1 MVPVVS
7 VYGPRG
13 QCLFRHYNIIQI
25 IYNAMN
31 ADSARTRPHEHRHGR
46 FHDLSVSPDRNTPL
60 VHSDFHS
67 SNEKISRTN

>member
-13 QCLFRHYNIIQI
+13 QCLFRHYNIILI

-46 FHDLSVSPDRNTPL
+46 FHDLSA
-60 VHSDFHS
+60 
-67 SNEKISRTN
+67 